1 MTDEDWDPF
10 MTGPPAGTWVTVA
23 QAAEA
28 YGKSVETIR
37 RWARDHSARL
47 RTKTVAGTWLLHEG
61 DLAALAADHPAPN
74 PERKACTREGHV
86 PVGDPAAW
94 DEGDLITVLDAS
106 DRVDRSKTAI
116 LRWAE
121 AGAVRSLTC
130 RCGGRTY
137 IYADDLE
144 PARQRYER
152 NRKRP
157 MR

>member
-1 MTDEDWDPF
+1 MSDD
-10 MTGPPAGTWVTVA
+10 TWVTVA
-23 QAAEA
+23 EAAHA
-28 YGKSVETIR
+28 SGKSVETIR
-37 RWARDHSARL
+37 RWARTYPESL
-47 RTKTVAGTWLLHEG
+47 RTKIIGGINQVHEG

-74 PERKACTREGHV
+74 PERKSCTREGHV

-106 DRVDRSKTAI
+106 DRVDRTKTAI
-116 LRWAE
+116 LRWAA

>member
-1 MTDEDWDPF
+1 MSDEDWDPF

-23 QAAEA
+23 QAAHA
-28 YGKSVETIR
+28 HGKSVETIR
-37 RWARDHSARL
+37 RWARDYPYDVPSKLIGGITH
-47 RTKTVAGTWLLHEG
+47 LHEG
-61 DLAALAADHPAPN
+61 ALREIAAEHPAPN

-106 DRVDRSKTAI
+106 DRVARTKTAI
-116 LRWAE
+116 LRWAG

-130 RCGGRTY
+130 RCGGRAY